1 MHQKFEAQAENYSS
15 LVHARVYILLMFIES
30 IRVYILGMSLEC
42 MKPTVAMFVNL
53 EHVNPIQ
60 ECSLSV
66 YFLLQLFAAD
76 FISSHSSCK
85 SLHCELF
92 FTFLEVK
99 VKTES

>member
-15 LVHARVYILLMFIES
+15 LLHSRVYILLMFIES
-30 IRVYILGMSLEC
+30 IILGMSLEC
-42 MKPTVAMFVNL
+42 MKPTVAMFVSL
-53 EHVNPIQ
+53 EHDHPNQ
-60 ECSLSV
+60 ESSLSV
-66 YFLLQLFAAD
+66 YFLLQLLAAD
-76 FISSHSSCK
+76 FISSHNSCK

>member
-1 MHQKFEAQAENYSS
+1 LHQKFEVQAENYSS

-42 MKPTVAMFVNL
+42 MKPTVAMFVSL

-66 YFLLQLFAAD
+66 YLLQLLAAD
-76 FISSHSSCK
+76 FISSHNSCK
-85 SLHCELF
+85 SVAFHISRSEG
-92 FTFLEVK
+92 ED
-99 VKTES
+99 